1 MGIRAHGR
9 RAYTRTIVSH
19 LRLFIMT
26 NVRKEDIYQSAS
38 IILSGIIA
46 NQDASIGSTS
56 IKEYVDRA
64 LNAAIRLAILVP
76 DTNEE
81 MNAYIDRNFKR

>member
-1 MGIRAHGR
+1 
-9 RAYTRTIVSH
+9 
-19 LRLFIMT
+19 MT

-38 IILSGIIA
+38 TILAGIIA
-46 NQDASIGSTS
+46 NQNAYVGSTS

-76 DTNEE
+76 DTDEE
-81 MNAYIDRNFKR
+81 MNAYIERNFKR

>member
-1 MGIRAHGR
+1 
-9 RAYTRTIVSH
+9 
-19 LRLFIMT
+19 MT
-26 NVRKEDIYQSAS
+26 NVRKEDISQSAS

-56 IKEYVDRA
+56 IKEYVDMA

-76 DTNEE
+76 DTNED
-81 MNAYIDRNFKR
+81 MNAYIERNFKR